1 MKSQEN
7 DRLQANLEKA
17 DYEIQI
23 LRDEKQRLNDQ
34 ILVEKNNQ
42 ILQAAK
48 HKEEID
54 KLNLDHSY

>member
-34 ILVEKNNQ
+34 IMVEKNN
-42 ILQAAK
+42 
-48 HKEEID
+48 
-54 KLNLDHSY
+54 